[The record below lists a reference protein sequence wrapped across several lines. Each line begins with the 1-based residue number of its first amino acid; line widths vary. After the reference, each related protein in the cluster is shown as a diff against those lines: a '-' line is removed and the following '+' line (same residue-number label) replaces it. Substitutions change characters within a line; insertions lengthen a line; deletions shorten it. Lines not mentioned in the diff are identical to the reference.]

1 MIRAAVLEHTG
12 SPLVIRNLVA
22 GPLLSG
28 QVKVKMAFSGV
39 CHSQIMEVAGLRG
52 EDKWL
57 PHLLGHEGTGVVDS
71 VGPCVTKVIPGDK
84 VVLGW
89 IRGKGIEAKPAQYIC
104 SDNGA
109 IVNAGRVTT
118 FANIN
123 IVSESRVVKVANDF
137 DLRSGVLYGCAL
149 PTGGGMVLNQLE
161 VTEQSAVAVL
171 GLGGIGL
178 SAVLT
183 LLAKGLTNIIAID
196 KNPERLELVKKW
208 GVPIALDSS
217 SNTLIKDIISLTK
230 GGCDFCIESAGTTES
245 IELGFELV
253 RFGGGRILFASHPAH
268 GDSIRLDPHHL
279 IRGKKIEGSWGGGF
293 KPDSDIAKL
302 SCILESHK
310 SLLSDFY
317 TKEYRLDEINTAL
330 ADLKLGKARRPL
342 IVF

>member
-1 MIRAAVLEHTG
+1 MISAAVLEHSG
-12 SPLVIRNLVA
+12 GPLVIRNLVS

-52 EDKWL
+52 EDRWL
-57 PHLLGHEGTGVVDS
+57 PHLLGHEGTGIVDS
-71 VGPCVTKVIPGDK
+71 VGPDVTKVAPGDK

-89 IRGKGIEAKPAQYIC
+89 IRGEGIEAEPAKYIC
-104 SDNGA
+104 SDNGV

-137 DLRSGVLYGCAL
+137 DLRLGVLYGCAL
-149 PTGGGMVLNQLE
+149 PTGGGMVINQSE
-161 VTEQSAVAVL
+161 VTEQSTVVVL

-178 SAVLT
+178 SAILT

-196 KNPERLELVKKW
+196 KNPEKLELVKTW
-208 GVPIALDSS
+208 GVPIALDASLE
-217 SNTLIKDIISLTK
+217 TLTSDIISLTK
-230 GGCDFCIESAGTTES
+230 GGCDLCIESAGTTES
-245 IELGFELV
+245 IELGFKLV
-253 RFGGGRILFASHPAH
+253 RFGGGRILFASHPPY
-268 GDSIRLDPHHL
+268 GDQIRLDPHHL
-279 IRGKKIEGSWGGGF
+279 IRGKRIEGSWGGEF

-302 SCILESHK
+302 DCILQNHK
-310 SLLSDFY
+310 SLLGDFY
-317 TKEYRLDEINTAL
+317 SKEYRLDEINDAL
-330 ADLKLGKARRPL
+330 ADLKKGKARRPL